1 MLDDKINLRKRTIKI
16 EGMTCSGCKE
26 RIEKALQEIEGV
38 ESVDA
43 DYETG
48 KLRLE
53 YNIAKTSLEEIEP
66 HIENLDYHLPSG
78 LGSRIKRGWFHDQD
92 TIARENYLANNR
104 TSGCRLNCCDLN
116 QPRRKY
122 K

>member
-26 RIEKALQEIEGV
+26 RIEKALQEIDGV

-43 DYETG
+43 DYKKG

-53 YNIAKTSLEEIEP
+53 YNIVKTSLEEIESP
-66 HIENLDYHLPSG
+66 LQDLGYPLSSR
-78 LGSRIKRGWFHDQD
+78 LGSKIKIAIIHDGD
-92 TIARENYLANNR
+92 RTSRENYSASR